1 MKTLLHF
8 FCLILL
14 QQATAQQFQYLGE
27 YDGLGVPDYLEPV
40 DDYVSTESMAMIDA
54 ALPESYP
61 VPDYNPQYIS
71 AGYDTNIELAEDAA
85 VWVTFVKE
93 GAGYKNVLGFYTYD
107 IEDRDRSKPTDRDIT
122 IIFPNASKE
131 WSGGGLREGNK
142 VKLGDFKAGTGI
154 GWVLLAN
161 AWNGNNVGWG
171 LWQVYSDPQFNP
183 EEQKELRHHAVLLA
197 DPENERIYLGFE
209 DIRRDYGSCDQ
220 DFNDAI
226 FYVSANPYTAI
237 KTENLADVK
246 MATDVSSANKGG
258 LESNGKLAALI
269 AERNFDR
276 LKTSYNKF
284 QKTSQQKF
292 HQKYSVQKNAEGIDL
307 SSLIPETG
315 MFGTEQARISS
326 PDDLM
331 GITNASAV
339 FSADYYQGEK
349 RVAAALMTSTS
360 NGIYDHSKVI
370 CDRLNSSSL
379 EDIRT
384 IELKGHELIMI
395 KILRASGQLEYAVN
409 FSVKLNEALKLHS
422 HWNISEY
429 PDGHYLNFQVW
440 GSNMGQV
447 SSIAGHVIDKIN
459 AFQTLES
466 DKIVGKYPT
475 VFVKR
480 GFYKDSRLHLIVKN
494 KEGDSGFTI
503 DGKIRDTETTSE
515 KNYNKTVSLDKS
527 YEEEIIVETGELF
540 DIGMQIRGQNSP
552 QADALYLADGPWG
565 IDYLETETQ
574 VEEFAIQNS
583 DYTAGAGEYHVERN
597 VNVSGSVMGTA
608 NIFRSLMPGD
618 QDFETA
624 GFEGINFEMQ
634 NDLEIEMILVT
645 SDLQDWNERYRLKLD
660 PKQEITA
667 QSIALT
673 DFSNSTGN
681 YKGEDLKAIVF
692 SVQGDYTN
700 YQDFTLY
707 IKNLA
712 FSASVTVNEPE
723 PLPEPVVDIAEVDSL
738 VQKKAYNYPNPFKTE
753 TNVVLPMEAAT
764 AEIYVY
770 DLTGKIIYSKIHN
783 DVQTKNEL
791 PVKLRAVNPGIYKG
805 VLILNGRHKFTLSLL
820 VTH

>member
-14 QQATAQQFQYLGE
+14 QQVTAQQFQYLGE
-27 YDGLGVPDYLEPV
+27 YDGLGVPKYLEPV
-40 DDYVSTESMAMIDA
+40 DDYVSAESMAMIDA

-61 VPDYNPQYIS
+61 VPDYNPHYIS

-107 IEDRDRSKPTDRDIT
+107 VNDSERSKPTDNDIT

-171 LWQVYSDPQFNP
+171 LWQVFSDPQFNP
-183 EEQKELRHHAVLLA
+183 EQQKELRHHTVLLA

-209 DIRRDYGSCDQ
+209 DIRRDYASCDQ

-226 FYVSANPYTAI
+226 FYVTANPYSAI
-237 KTENLADVK
+237 KVNNVADVK
-246 MATDVSSANKGG
+246 SATDVSSANKGG
-258 LESNGKLAALI
+258 LESNGKLAGLI
-269 AERNFDR
+269 AERNFKR
-276 LKTSYNKF
+276 LKTNYNKY

-360 NGIYDHSKVI
+360 IGIYDHSKVI

-395 KILRASGQLEYAVN
+395 KMLRASGQLEYAVN
-409 FSVKLNEALKLHS
+409 FSIHLDGSPKLHS
-422 HWNISEY
+422 YWNIADY
-429 PDGHYLNFQVW
+429 PEGNYLNFQVW
-440 GSNMGQV
+440 GADMGQV
-447 SSIAGHVIDKIN
+447 SSIAGHIIDKIN

-466 DKIVGKYPT
+466 DKIVGRYPT

-480 GFYKDSRLHLIVKN
+480 GFYEGSRLHLIVKN

-503 DGKIRDTETTSE
+503 DGKIRETETSSE
-515 KNYNKTVSLDKS
+515 IDYNRTLSLDKS
-527 YEEEIIVETGELF
+527 YEEEVTVETGGLF

-565 IDYLETETQ
+565 IDYLDTETN
-574 VEEFAIQNS
+574 VEQFTIQHSN
-583 DYTAGAGEYHVERN
+583 YTAAAGEHHIERN
-597 VNVSGSVMGTA
+597 VVVNGSILGTA
-608 NIFRSLMPGD
+608 NIFRSIMPGD
-618 QDFETA
+618 QVFDPSQFEA
-624 GFEGINFEMQ
+624 LNFEIQ
-634 NDLEIEMILVT
+634 NSLEIEMILVT

-660 PKQEITA
+660 PKEEITA

-681 YKGEDLKAIVF
+681 YKGEELKAIVF
-692 SVQGDYTN
+692 SVQGN
-700 YQDFTLY
+700 YRSFQEF
-707 IKNLA
+707 NLNIQNLV

-723 PLPEPVVDIAEVDSL
+723 PLPEPVTDIAEVDSL

-753 TNVVLPMEAAT
+753 TSIVLPMEAAT
-764 AEIYVY
+764 AEVYIY
-770 DLTGKIIYSKIHN
+770 DLTGKIIYSKIHD
-783 DVQTKNEL
+783 DVRTNNEL
-791 PVKLRAVNPGIYKG
+791 PVRLRAVNPGIYKG